1 MACNTDKSQM
11 WLTGAPGTPVL
22 CHVGVRALFS
32 SCSSA
37 NPRGLNH
44 AAPALDEQITR

>member
-11 WLTGAPGTPVL
+11 WRTGTPVF
-22 CHVGVRALFS
+22 CHVGVRALVS

-37 NPRGLNH
+37 NLRGLNH